1 MEHQS
6 ANDITNEN
14 LKEVLQE
21 SLEMENELMRRYL
34 ITAERVHNNAELV
47 IRLRNF
53 AEGNAKRTRQLL
65 DEIDHICQ

>member
-6 ANDITNEN
+6 TDDITNEN
-14 LKEVLQE
+14 LKEVLQD

-34 ITAERVHNNAELV
+34 ITAERIHNNAELV

-65 DEIDHICQ
+65 DEIDQISQ

>member
-6 ANDITNEN
+6 TNDITNEN

-34 ITAERVHNNAELV
+34 ITAERVHDNAELV

-65 DEIDHICQ
+65 DEIDNISQ